1 MASEAKGR
9 GFDPRQPH
17 QTTASNRAAKRRNVS
32 MTKRQ
37 ALFPKFARLLA
48 MASCFC
54 LAACAVPVQNGASQ
68 DAVLARYGT
77 PSAVVPLPTGTRLQY
92 STQPFGRTALMVDL
106 DASGRVVSAN
116 EVMNLKNF
124 FKIGVG
130 SWTRADV
137 EREFGRP
144 GFVDHVASWPGDI
157 LNYRWLDIDTPM
169 LFWIYLDS
177 NNVVQRTAQ
186 GFDRPFPD
194 RD

>member
-1 MASEAKGR
+1 M
-9 GFDPRQPH
+9 
-17 QTTASNRAAKRRNVS
+17 NRRLV
-32 MTKRQ
+32 Q
-37 ALFPKFARLLA
+37 LFKFVRLPV
-48 MASCFC
+48 MVSCFS
-54 LAACAVPVQNGASQ
+54 LAACAAPVQNGASL
-68 DAVLARYGT
+68 DAALARYGT
-77 PSAVVPLPTGTRLQY
+77 PSAIVPSQAGTRLQY
-92 STQPFGRTALMVDL
+92 STQPLGRTALMVDL
-106 DASGRVVSAN
+106 DASGRVVSTN

-124 FKIGVG
+124 FRIGIG

-144 GFVDHVASWPGDI
+144 GYVDRVASWSGDI

-186 GFDRPFPD
+186 GFDRPVPD